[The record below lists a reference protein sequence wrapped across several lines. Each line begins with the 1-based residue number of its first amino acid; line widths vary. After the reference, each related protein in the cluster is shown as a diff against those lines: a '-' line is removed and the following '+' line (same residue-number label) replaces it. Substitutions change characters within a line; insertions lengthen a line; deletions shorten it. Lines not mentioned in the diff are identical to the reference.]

1 MPRFRVRAKDA
12 SAGHRVA
19 SGGVRVPSPS
29 RFSGPTERSVGV
41 TSELIR
47 ADIYF
52 WGPLMAG
59 AVLGSVPIVALYV
72 FFLDYYVSG
81 LTAGAV
87 K

>member
-1 MPRFRVRAKDA
+1 M
-12 SAGHRVA
+12 
-19 SGGVRVPSPS
+19 
-29 RFSGPTERSVGV
+29 GV

-52 WGPLMAG
+52 WGELMAG
-59 AVLGSVPIVALYV
+59 AILGSVQIVILYV